1 MFFKPKV
8 AQQDSKD
15 NEKPSTSKNG
25 NICII
30 KENLPE
36 KFQSTLHLVINNA
49 EKKPQ
54 IWDNQDSKV
63 HNVWLF

>member
-30 KENLPE
+30 EENLPE

-49 EKKPQ
+49 EKNP
-54 IWDNQDSKV
+54 N
-63 HNVWLF
+63 LR